1 MSSDRI
7 PRSTLC
13 STCFS
18 NSSNNKISQVSQP
31 APLVKLLRVSLD
43 RVALDKAD
51 SARPNLEPVEVS
63 LASSSRVLD
72 FLARK
77 EHRVRASAEA
87 DSARPNLEP
96 VEVSLASS
104 SRVLDFLARK
114 EHRVRASAEAAYLV
128 KHRNLSVQVCS
139 KARLSSNS

>member
-87 DSARPNLEP
+87 
-96 VEVSLASS
+96 
-104 SRVLDFLARK
+104 
-114 EHRVRASAEAAYLV
+114 AYLV